1 MKRQA
6 DGRYKS
12 KVVVGT
18 RADGTKV
25 VKFITALTKRE
36 LEEKRQAVLARYRDG
51 AEEKTPAAM
60 AMDWVYQYFDTV
72 MAPNQKP
79 QTAKCIR
86 AQIKR
91 YIEPYLGDKALRAV
105 TLFDLQEIV
114 NGLSGMGH
122 TLVSNV
128 KSVLV
133 KSISAA
139 YAQGYIPRDVSAA
152 LSVRL
157 PQRRSNRA
165 FTDDERA
172 ILEKNLAER
181 ATEPLL
187 VGLLYYT
194 GMRRGEALG
203 LQWRDV
209 DFAADAIHVRRDY
222 DYKTN
227 TLDTLKTVN
236 AERDIPMV
244 PALKDLLQEY
254 RGIGTAFVIHAP
266 TDPRKPLCE
275 ATLKRKW
282 KKIQA
287 LLGDDV
293 TTRTFRNNFATV
305 MYDAGVDVLTA
316 AKAMGHA
323 DPTTTLKIYTDL
335 ERSRKVQH
343 GSESVKAA
351 FESKVGEK

>member
-6 DGRYKS
+6 DGRYKT

-18 RADGTKV
+18 RSDGTKV
-25 VKFITALTKRE
+25 VKFITALSKRE

-51 AEEKTPAAM
+51 VAEKTKEVM
-60 AMDWVYQYFDTV
+60 AMDWVYRFFDTV

-79 QTAKCIR
+79 KTAKDIR
-86 AQIKR
+86 AQIAK
-91 YIEPYLGDKALRAV
+91 YIEPYLQDKALRAV
-105 TLFDLQEIV
+105 TLFDLQEVV
-114 NGLSGMGH
+114 NGLSGRGH
-122 TLVSNV
+122 TLVSNM
-128 KSVLV
+128 KSVLT

-172 ILEKNLAER
+172 ILEKSLSER

-187 VGLLYYT
+187 MGLLYYT

-209 DFAADAIHVRRDY
+209 DFAADAIHVRRDF
-222 DYKTN
+222 DFATN
-227 TLDTLKTVN
+227 KLDTLKTAN

-244 PALKDLLQEY
+244 PALKELLQEY

-282 KKIQA
+282 KKVQA

-335 ERSRKVQH
+335 ERSRRVKH
-343 GSESVKAA
+343 GNEAVKAA
-351 FESKVGEK
+351 FENQK